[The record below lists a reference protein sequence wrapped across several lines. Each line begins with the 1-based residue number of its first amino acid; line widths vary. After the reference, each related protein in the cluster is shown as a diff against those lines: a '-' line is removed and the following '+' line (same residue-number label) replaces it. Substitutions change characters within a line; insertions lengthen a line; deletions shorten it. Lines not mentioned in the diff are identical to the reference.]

1 MRQRNKILIKAA
13 LVLSGLIYGT
23 IALLPLFGETQN
35 FTVLAIADSSFRK
48 AQAEERFS
56 EGEATPSQ
64 ISRQDFYVTSD
75 SGIQIFVRE
84 VTTGEYSASAVP
96 ILLIHGGGT
105 GSVAS
110 FDLDVPNYSL
120 ASDFAAAGHPVYL
133 MNMRGW
139 EQSTRPAALDQPAE
153 ANPPAVTSEEAV
165 RDIAAVI
172 DEIYQRHQRPV
183 ALIGWATGGHWA
195 GMYTSQ
201 NNDKV
206 SHLVML
212 NSLYGVNA
220 PWELRQAFEDPNNP
234 GTFDA
239 SGGAYRL
246 SDAEGLLASWNRTIP
261 LEDKTQWREPQVAQA
276 YQETALASD
285 PTSETRNPPSLR
297 IPSAYRLESY
307 NLSRGQKY
315 WEAADVTVPT
325 LVIRGERDFWS
336 RPADLQALEAELVNA
351 PSVETV
357 TIPDGTHYLFLDRPE
372 RGRDR
377 FITEVLSFL
386 AQQ

>member
-1 MRQRNKILIKAA
+1 MQQRNIIFIKTALI
-13 LVLSGLIYGT
+13 LSGLTYGMV
-23 IALLPLFGETQN
+23 ASPPSVATQN
-35 FTVLAIADSSFRK
+35 SAALAFTNSSFHK
-48 AQAEERFS
+48 AQAEGRFS
-56 EGEATPSQ
+56 EEEATPSQ
-64 ISRQDFYVTSD
+64 MSRQDFYVTSD
-75 SGIQIFVRE
+75 PGIQIFVRE
-84 VTTGEYSASAVP
+84 VTTGEDSASAAP
-96 ILLIHGGGT
+96 ILLIHGGGP
-105 GSVAS
+105 GSVTS
-110 FDLDVPNYSL
+110 FDLDVPGYSL

-133 MNMRGW
+133 MNIRGW

-165 RDIAAVI
+165 RDIAAVVN
-172 DEIYQRHQRPV
+172 EIYQRHQQPV
-183 ALIGWATGGHWA
+183 ALVGWATGGHWA

-212 NSLYGVNA
+212 NSLYGVAA

-234 GTFDA
+234 GMFDA

-246 SDAEGLLASWNRTIP
+246 NDAEGLVASWNRSIP
-261 LEDKTQWREPQVAQA
+261 VEDKTQWRDPQVAQA

-351 PSVETV
+351 PTVETV
-357 TIPDGTHYLFLDRPE
+357 TIPNGTHYLFLDRPE

-377 FITEVLSFL
+377 FIAEVLSFL
-386 AQQ
+386 AQE